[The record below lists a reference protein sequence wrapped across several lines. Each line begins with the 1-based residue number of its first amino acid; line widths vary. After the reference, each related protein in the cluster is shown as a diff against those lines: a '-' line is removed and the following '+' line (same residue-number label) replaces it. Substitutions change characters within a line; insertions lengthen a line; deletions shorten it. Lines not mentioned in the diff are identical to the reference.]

1 MRPLKSLTVEAIVDL
16 LATTFGDVDDPRAAE
31 QLSYP
36 LHDTL
41 MSGFAMMFFQHA
53 SLLQL
58 QRAMAKKR
66 RRSNVQTMFGVHAI
80 PSDTQRRE
88 ILDGVKPE
96 ALRGVV
102 PQLGGKVRRAGWGG
116 RFTTTLPS
124 GEHQGTY
131 YTVALDGSEYFRST
145 KIQCPHCLRQTD
157 PQGRVHYSH
166 KIVGATGVRAGS
178 PQVLPLD
185 VEAVRHAAAES
196 APQDGELTAGK
207 RLITRV
213 RQEHPQLALLMI
225 GDDLYSHV
233 PFVEQLLHLRQPFV
247 LVAKP
252 ASHPTL
258 MAAVAAAEGTEQS
271 QTGQWTA
278 GSGARQRTDTYRL
291 VRQVPLALESVVR
304 VTYVEVWEHGAKG
317 ELLYHNSWIT
327 DLDVD
332 AANVAVVVQIG
343 RTRWKIEN
351 EQFNVHK
358 NHGYDLTHN
367 YGHGQQF
374 LSVNLAAL
382 MLLAFLVD
390 QTQQLASTLFQAV
403 LKKEGSRKQ
412 LWEHVRALFY
422 TLPFTSLEEIFN
434 ALLYGYQVQKV
445 VILGPV

>member
-1 MRPLKSLTVEAIVDL
+1 MGLRPLKSLTLEAIVDL
-16 LATTFGDVDDPRAAE
+16 LATPFGTVDDPRAAE

-41 MSGFAMMFFQHA
+41 MSGFAVMFFQHP
-53 SLLQL
+53 SLLQF
-58 QRAMAKKR
+58 QRAMEKKR
-66 RRSNVQTMFGVHAI
+66 RRCNLQTIFGVPAI

-88 ILDGVKPE
+88 ILDGVE
-96 ALRGVV
+96 AESLRGIL
-102 PQLGGKVRRAGWGG
+102 PQLWEKVRRAGWGG
-116 RFTTTLPS
+116 RFTPTLPS
-124 GEHQGTY
+124 GQHQGTY

-166 KIVGATGVRAGS
+166 TIVGATVVRAGS
-178 PQVLPLD
+178 HQVLPLD
-185 VEAVRHAAAES
+185 VEEVRNATAES
-196 APQDGELTAGK
+196 APQDCELTAGK
-207 RLITRV
+207 RLITRL
-213 RQEHPQLALLMI
+213 RREQPQMALIMI

-252 ASHPTL
+252 RSHPTL
-258 MAAVAAAEGTEQS
+258 MAAVAAAEDTERS
-271 QTGQWTA
+271 QTGQWTE
-278 GSGARQRTDTYRL
+278 GSGARQRTYPYRF
-291 VRQVPLALESVVR
+291 VPQVPLALESPVR
-304 VTYVEVWEHGAKG
+304 VPYVEVWEYGAKG

-367 YGHGQQF
+367 YGHGQQN
-374 LSVNLAAL
+374 LSMVFYLLNLLAYMTHVVLAVGDRLYQRCRTQESRRELWKALRTLVN
-382 MLLAFLVD
+382 AFLV
-390 QTQQLASTLFQAV
+390 AS
-403 LKKEGSRKQ
+403 
-412 LWEHVRALFY
+412 W
-422 TLPFTSLEEIFN
+422 P
-434 ALLYGYQVQKV
+434 ALLQIY
-445 VILGPV
+445 LEDTDASP